1 MNDCAELTVAVI
13 AKECLPGR
21 VKTRL
26 TPPLT
31 PECAAALAHLSLSR
45 TLDTVRTLPARRR
58 LLVMDGTPAAR
69 DAHRFEVVAQAAGG
83 LDERLAAICDAAT
96 GPLLILGMDT
106 PQVSPGHLAP
116 VFDDWSAGGPRHG
129 AWLGP
134 ATDGGFWALALH
146 RPDGDLLRGVP
157 MSTGATGA
165 AQLARLTAAG
175 LAVGM
180 LPELRDMDHFSDAVE
195 IAAGLPDTEFAQA
208 VKAADP
214 GPGAGSDAAVIAAVI
229 GPAIGAAPVGGT
241 RP

>member
-214 GPGAGSDAAVIAAVI
+214 GPGAGSDAPVIAPAI